1 MFTKSPESWLVFIIT
16 CTLGPRLI
24 IKGGRGIALT
34 IRIRK
39 IRKQL

>member
-1 MFTKSPESWLVFIIT
+1 MACVYNYM
-16 CTLGPRLI
+16 I